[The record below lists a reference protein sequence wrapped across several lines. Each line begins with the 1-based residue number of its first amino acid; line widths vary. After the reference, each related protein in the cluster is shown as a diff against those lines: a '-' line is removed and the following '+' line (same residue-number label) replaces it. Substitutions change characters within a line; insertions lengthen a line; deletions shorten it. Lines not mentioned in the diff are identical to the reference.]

1 MLSRILHTQL
11 RGSAA
16 AVTATAVSARR
27 SALSPAIRF
36 GALGARCLRGGLA
49 GSSNANSI
57 GNARGGVASS
67 LFLLNSKRFV
77 QFEQTSDTLL
87 GVNKNKRAMHN
98 RWVTKST
105 KEYMSEADSKVSK
118 GNSLLF
124 SAREHRRES
133 MEKRKERFREVAEET
148 DRTFELE
155 LDRMRDDND
164 RRWKKGFN
172 FFKRQGKAF
181 VLLYIFAYLAPLS
194 ILYLGFASG
203 LLPKD
208 AVFEFLFFFLQ
219 TFIDREV
226 FFKRVEAWDTYSNF
240 GFAFVVNEMLEF
252 ARFPLVMFFFYQARP
267 FLTGV
272 NQRVKASIFRFN
284 AAES

>member
-1 MLSRILHTQL
+1 
-11 RGSAA
+11 
-16 AVTATAVSARR
+16 
-27 SALSPAIRF
+27 
-36 GALGARCLRGGLA
+36 
-49 GSSNANSI
+49 
-57 GNARGGVASS
+57 
-67 LFLLNSKRFV
+67 
-77 QFEQTSDTLL
+77 
-87 GVNKNKRAMHN
+87 MHN

-124 SAREHRRES
+124 GARERRREG

-155 LDRMRDDND
+155 LERMRDDKD

-181 VLLYIFAYLAPLS
+181 TLLYIVAYVAPLA
-194 ILYLGFASG
+194 ILYVGFASG

-219 TFIDREV
+219 TFMDREM
-226 FFKRVEAWDTYSNF
+226 FFERVAAWDTYSNF
-240 GFAFVVNEMLEF
+240 GFAFVVNETLEF
-252 ARFPLVMFFFYQARP
+252 LRFPLVMFFFYQARP